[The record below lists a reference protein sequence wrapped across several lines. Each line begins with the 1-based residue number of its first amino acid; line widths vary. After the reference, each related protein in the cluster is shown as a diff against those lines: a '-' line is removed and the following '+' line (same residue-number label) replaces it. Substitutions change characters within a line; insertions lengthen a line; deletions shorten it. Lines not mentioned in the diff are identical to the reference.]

1 MYSIRLTTRPDSVAV
16 LTFDQPNSKANI
28 LTTELWQELEATL
41 DSLQPRTELKGMVLA
56 SAKPDIF
63 IAGAD
68 LKLLANAPGPNDP
81 AVRAF
86 IQLGLRVLEKLE
98 SLPFPTCAAIN
109 GAALGGG
116 LEVALACDH
125 IVCGTSEKVKLG
137 LPEVTLGLIP
147 GWGGTQRLPR
157 LIGVP
162 GALAAIHSGTPIVTT
177 ELARI
182 IASDRLLAQ
191 AAQMTARLDWQ
202 KTRTLRRAALPPDKQ
217 MSGDFFENARES
229 VPQMYAESVAAR
241 LAAADVIYRGGPL
254 PLTDGIALETE
265 AFLRLAGSDESK
277 RLITDF
283 FASRKR

>member
-1 MYSIRLTTRPDSVAV
+1 MYSIRLTTGPDSVAV
-16 LTFDQPNSKANI
+16 LTFDQPTSKANI
-28 LTTELWQELEATL
+28 LTTELWKELEAAIDAL
-41 DSLQPRTELKGMVLA
+41 RARTDLKGLVLA

-68 LKLLANAPGPNDP
+68 LKLLANASGPNDP
-81 AVRAF
+81 TVRAF
-86 IQLGLRVLEKLE
+86 LQLGLRVLEKLE

-116 LEVALACDH
+116 LEVALACDYR
-125 IVCGTSEKVKLG
+125 ICGTDAKVQLG
-137 LPEVTLGLIP
+137 LPEVKLGLIP

-177 ELARI
+177 ELAHI
-182 IASDRLLAQ
+182 IASDRLLSH

-202 KTRTLRRAALPPDKQ
+202 SARALRKAALPPDKQ
-217 MSGDFFENARES
+217 MSGDFFENVRES
-229 VPQMYAESVAAR
+229 IPQMYAESVVTR

-265 AFLRLAGSDESK
+265 AFLRLAGSVESK
-277 RLITDF
+277 RLIADF